1 MSFYYLITYF
11 SLKYDSP
18 IHIYNSF
25 ILIIEK
31 IIYIWEKILINHI
44 LITHTK
50 KKKKKKYQIIEIKN
64 MEWKMNYKL
73 AQLV

>member
-50 KKKKKKYQIIEIKN
+50 KKKRKNIKLS
-64 MEWKMNYKL
+64 K
-73 AQLV
+73 

>member
-50 KKKKKKYQIIEIKN
+50 KKKEKISNYRNKKYG
-64 MEWKMNYKL
+64 MENEL
-73 AQLV
+73 